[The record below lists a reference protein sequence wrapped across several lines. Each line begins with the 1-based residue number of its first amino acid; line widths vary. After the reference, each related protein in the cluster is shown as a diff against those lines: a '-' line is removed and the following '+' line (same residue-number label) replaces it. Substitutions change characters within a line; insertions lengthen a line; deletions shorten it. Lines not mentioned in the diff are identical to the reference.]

1 MKNKGLFKGIVVAV
15 AAVIV
20 VVVAIV
26 LVNVINGDK
35 NQKYYDNENDS
46 LVFSTLEVDK
56 VFSPFFSTSATD
68 SNVVG
73 LTQMGMLGNDK
84 DGNVV
89 FGDDEGVVT
98 KDLQIITNNGTPNV
112 DQTTTYY
119 FVLKNNVRFSNGSY
133 LTIKDV
139 LFNLYVYLDP
149 VYSGSSTIYSTDI
162 VGLQAYRTQSQDET
176 EQENFKKQFQ
186 NDATTRIISLVEAKE
201 AILHGYVI

>member
-98 KDLQIITNNGTPNV
+98 KDLQIVTNNGTPNV

-119 FVLKNNVRFSNGSY
+119 FVLKNN
-133 LTIKDV
+133 T
-139 LFNLYVYLDP
+139 
-149 VYSGSSTIYSTDI
+149 
-162 VGLQAYRTQSQDET
+162 
-176 EQENFKKQFQ
+176 KQPP
-186 NDATTRIISLVEAKE
+186 
-201 AILHGYVI
+201 

>member
-98 KDLQIITNNGTPNV
+98 KEATEEENGEITYTCSVCKGT
-112 DQTTTYY
+112 Y
-119 FVLKNNVRFSNGSY
+119 
-133 LTIKDV
+133 
-139 LFNLYVYLDP
+139 
-149 VYSGSSTIYSTDI
+149 TDY
-162 VGLQAYRTQSQDET
+162 Q
-176 EQENFKKQFQ
+176 
-186 NDATTRIISLVEAKE
+186 
-201 AILHGYVI
+201 

>member
-98 KDLQIITNNGTPNV
+98 KDLQIVTNNGTPNV
-112 DQTTTYY
+112 DQTT
-119 FVLKNNVRFSNGSY
+119 SY
-133 LTIKDV
+133 
-139 LFNLYVYLDP
+139 
-149 VYSGSSTIYSTDI
+149 
-162 VGLQAYRTQSQDET
+162 
-176 EQENFKKQFQ
+176 
-186 NDATTRIISLVEAKE
+186 
-201 AILHGYVI
+201 